1 MPKYDISR
9 EVRILPLINAIFD
22 LHLLHMKKIHL
33 VVSIFSLSIIS
44 LAFNTVKRHNSG
56 EVGAT
61 GSPGEGTCS
70 GCHGGG
76 AAGTTISVT
85 ASPSFT
91 NNTYDPGITYSI
103 TLTVAHPSQGAFG
116 FDCEI
121 LNSTNTNAGTMSNAG
136 AGASLANAFNG
147 RRNIKHTTKKSG
159 SGSASW
165 TFEWT
170 PPVSGDVTFYIAEN
184 AVNSNNSTSGD
195 SPAATS
201 FTLGNSI
208 GTGITTS
215 ASKENILISI
225 SPNPASELIR
235 LNYML
240 THKCRI
246 NAELIDISGKTVKV
260 LMDEDVDTGA
270 QSKILSINGINS
282 GVYFIKVYS
291 DGVKV
296 SQKLICIQ

>member
-1 MPKYDISR
+1 
-9 EVRILPLINAIFD
+9 
-22 LHLLHMKKIHL
+22 MKKIRL

-85 ASPSFT
+85 ASPAFT
-91 NNTYDPGITYSI
+91 NNTYDPGSTYTI
-103 TLTVAHPSQGAFG
+103 TLTVANSSQGAFG

-121 LNSTNTNAGTMSNAG
+121 LNSSNTNAGTMANPGSG
-136 AGASLANAFNG
+136 AALANAFNG
-147 RRNIKHTTKKSG
+147 RRNVFHTSKKSG
-159 SGSASW
+159 TGSASW

-170 PPVSGDVTFYIAEN
+170 PPVSGDVTFYIAGN

-195 SPAATS
+195 SPSSTS

-208 GTGITTS
+208 GTGLNTS
-215 ASKENILISI
+215 LSKGNIQINI
-225 SPNPASELIR
+225 YPNPASELICV
-235 LNYML
+235 NYLL
-240 THKCRI
+240 TQKSRI
-246 NAELIDISGKTVKV
+246 KTELIDISGKTVKV
-260 LMDEDVDTGA
+260 LMDEDADAGA

-282 GVYFIKVYS
+282 GVYFIKVNS